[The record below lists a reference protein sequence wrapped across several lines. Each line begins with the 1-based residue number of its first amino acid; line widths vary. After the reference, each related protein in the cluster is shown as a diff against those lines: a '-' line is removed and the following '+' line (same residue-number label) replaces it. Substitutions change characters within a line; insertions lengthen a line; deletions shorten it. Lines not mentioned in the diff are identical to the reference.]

1 VKRRRSST
9 KSVTATRISRALAAI
24 SVVSLLS
31 AAGAIAATPWGI
43 GLTGGSSGESQSAT
57 LQLQATTGASSC
69 NSSASGAAA
78 CASGSPVPTGSL
90 SSSSSSASTT
100 LSSPGSANASS
111 ANVAS
116 ATCGV
121 AELADT
127 GSDSS
132 WSGSGSNTAL
142 ALGGLSYQASGPL
155 SSQAITT
162 DGSTGW
168 AETTGEYTNPETF
181 TILAWFKTS
190 SAAGS
195 IIGFSNNQTA
205 PVSATN
211 DDRMLWIDPTGH
223 VVWGVFNSAPD
234 EVTSSSTY
242 ANGAWHFVAASIG
255 SAGQQL
261 YLDGALAGSSSN
273 TGAQSYSGWWSIGY
287 SFAHNA
293 GWPDDPSSASFN
305 GSLAQIAIIPSQLSA
320 AQISSLYADST
331 LSSYTGA
338 VNALSP
344 ANDWALGDS
353 GSVPYEGS
361 IPGETAS
368 TTLADASGDGDSG
381 TAQGGVTLG
390 ASGPSALGT
399 AISLNGSSGYVQTAN
414 SYANPEGFSIVA
426 WFKTTSK
433 GTIIG
438 LTNAQGASGQTDA
451 DRMLWVDDS
460 GKLVWGVYP
469 GVVQEVTSPTAYN
482 DGQWHMAV
490 AELGSSGQ
498 QLWVDGTEVAS
509 NGLITS
515 AQNYTGWWHLG
526 WDLETGGWPDAPSDV
541 YLTGSL
547 SQIAVIPTQLSAS
560 QITTLDNAGSAA
572 AYALD
577 IEQLAPTAYWPLQD
591 SASNVCGTTEITVQQ
606 TVGATNTCVYP
617 AASGTCASPSSSS
630 LVTGLGVRSI
640 TAPTSSTSV
649 TIKITMQLSSASPTG
664 VLGLHELADIN
675 FGTALTA
682 TLWTAQLAYP
692 SATSQL

>member
-1 VKRRRSST
+1 M
-9 KSVTATRISRALAAI
+9 TAWRISRALAAI
-24 SVVSLLS
+24 GVVSLLS
-31 AAGAIAATPWGI
+31 AAGSLAATQWGI
-43 GLTGGSSGESQSAT
+43 GLAGGANGESQSAS
-57 LQLQATTGASSC
+57 LQLKATTGASSC
-69 NSSASGAAA
+69 NSSASGVTA

-90 SSSSSSASTT
+90 SSSSSLSATTT
-100 LSSPGSANASS
+100 LSSPGSATASS
-111 ANVAS
+111 AQMAS

-127 GSDSS
+127 GSDAS

-142 ALGGLSYQASGPL
+142 AVGGLSYQASGPL

-168 AETTGEYTNPETF
+168 AETTGGYTNPETF

-190 SAAGS
+190 SASGS
-195 IIGFSNNQTA
+195 IIGFSNSQTA
-205 PVSATN
+205 PASAT
-211 DDRMLWIDPTGH
+211 DYDRMLWIDPTGH
-223 VVWGVFNSAPD
+223 VVWGVYNPFSTYEA
-234 EVTSSSTY
+234 TSSSTY
-242 ANGAWHFVAASIG
+242 ANGAWHFLAATLG

-273 TGAQSYSGWWSIGY
+273 TSAQNYSGWWSIGL
-287 SFAHNA
+287 SGAAN
-293 GWPDDPSSASFN
+293 GNWGDSPSNPYFN
-305 GSLAQIAIIPSQLSA
+305 GSLAQIAIIPSQLSST
-320 AQISSLYADST
+320 QIANLYADNT
-331 LSSYTGA
+331 LSSYTTA
-338 VNALSP
+338 VNAVSP
-344 ANDWALGDS
+344 VNDWALGDS
-353 GSVPYEGS
+353 GSIPYEGS

-368 TTLADASGDGDSG
+368 TTLADASGNGDSG
-381 TAQGGVTLG
+381 TAQGAVTLG
-390 ASGPSALGT
+390 MSGPSALGSG
-399 AISLNGSSGYVQTAN
+399 ISLGGSSGYVQTAN

-438 LTNAQGASGQTDA
+438 FTNAQGTSGQSDA

-460 GKLVWGVYP
+460 GKLVWGVYA
-469 GVVQEVTSPTAYN
+469 GSTQEITSPSSYN
-482 DGQWHMAV
+482 NGQWHMAV

-509 NGLITS
+509 NNSITS

-526 WDLETGGWPDAPSDV
+526 WDLETGGWPDAPSSV

-560 QITTLDNAGSAA
+560 QISTLDNAASAA

-577 IEQLAPTAYWPLQD
+577 IGQLAPSAYWPLQD
-591 SASNVCGTTEITVQQ
+591 SASNVCATTEITVQQ

-617 AASGTCASPSSSS
+617 PAAGVCASPNSSS
-630 LVTGLGVRSI
+630 LLTGLGARSV
-640 TAPTSSTSV
+640 TAPTASTPV
-649 TIKITMQLSSASPTG
+649 TIKITMKLSSASPAG
-664 VLGLHELADIN
+664 VLGLHELADIS
-675 FGTALTA
+675 FGTALST

-692 SATSQL
+692 SPTSQL